1 MGILTLLQPL
11 SYQDPTH
18 LEKLKTQSL
27 SLIFKHRLE
36 FTNLDGDQNIVFI
49 VQANGSW
56 ISLFAF
62 QKQ

>member
-18 LEKLKTQSL
+18 LEKLKTQSP

-49 VQANGSW
+49 VQANGS
-56 ISLFAF
+56 
-62 QKQ
+62 